1 MRVGIGGDILEVSI
15 GDGEDMLGVSMD
27 DGGDDGVDD
36 YIFRNSI
43 GDHGQSGIDD

>member
-1 MRVGIGGDILEVSI
+1 MGIGGDILEVRI

-36 YIFRNSI
+36 YIFKYSI